1 VNDNFEGKI
10 AVVTGAA
17 QGIGL
22 AIATKLAAGGA
33 TVVLS
38 DINEEAV
45 NAAAA
50 GIEGAEAVV
59 TDVRSEDAVGALING
74 AAERHGKLD
83 IVVPNAGVGRVVQP
97 IVEMSYADWRETV
110 DVNLD
115 GVFLAARDAARVMAG
130 QGSGSIVNIASI
142 TGHAGAA
149 GIAAYGAA
157 KAAVINLTK
166 TLNTE
171 MREYGIRV
179 NCVCPAFIKTQLVN
193 DAEAQFDALLP
204 EGITLEMVIQQ
215 KQDRWGTPEDVANAV
230 CFLAGDRT
238 PWISGWDYTID
249 GGWEASLL

>member
-1 VNDNFEGKI
+1 VNDNFEGKV

-38 DINEEAV
+38 DINQEAV
-45 NAAAA
+45 EAAAA
-50 GIEGAEAVV
+50 GIDGAEAVV
-59 TDVRSEDAVGALING
+59 CDVRSEDAVGALING
-74 AAERHGKLD
+74 AAEKHGKLD
-83 IVVPNAGVGRVVQP
+83 ICVPNAGVGRVQT
-97 IVEMSYADWRETV
+97 IVEMSYADWRETM

-115 GVFLAARDAARVMAG
+115 GVFLASRDAARVMAG
-130 QGSGSIVNIASI
+130 QGSGSIVNVASI

-149 GIAAYGAA
+149 GIGNYGAA

-171 MREYGIRV
+171 MRDHGIRV
-179 NCVCPAFIKTQLVN
+179 NCVCPGFIKTDLVTN
-193 DAEAQFDALLP
+193 NEAAFDSLLP
-204 EGITLEMVIQQ
+204 GDITLEQVITQ
-215 KQDRWGTPEDVANAV
+215 KQGRWGTPEDVANAV
-230 CFLAGDRT
+230 AFLAGDRA
-238 PWISGWDYTID
+238 PWISGFDYTID